1 MRRRSAQLAMTA
13 VLFVLGV
20 LVVVQFNAQTA
31 DQGLMALSVSE
42 LTELVAN
49 VTTRNNQL
57 REEIAT
63 LERQRETVAA
73 AVARG
78 DHVRRQIRSD
88 LNRVLGW
95 SGALP
100 VTGSGI
106 RITVERPHPGRRH
119 RAAAQ
124 RAAQRRRRGR
134 SPSVACGSC
143 PASSPPV
150 PPAWSSSAACRSATP
165 CELTAV
171 GQPQVLAGSL
181 TRAGGPIAQLAARF
195 PDVVIGVVAV
205 DRVTVPATD
214 RDLTPAARPAPA
226 LNRPAPAPIPAPL
239 LPSGPM
245 SGTPSSSCSW
255 ATSSASAAATRAV
268 ATRG

>member
-20 LVVVQFNAQTA
+20 LAVAQFNAQTA

-57 REEIAT
+57 RDEIGT
-63 LERQRETVAA
+63 LERQRETVRA

-78 DHVRRQIRSD
+78 DTSSTQIRAD

-95 SGALP
+95 SGVLP

-106 RITVERPHPGRRH
+106 RITVNGPIPGDAIELLLNELRNAGAE
-119 RAAAQ
+119 AAAIGGV
-124 RAAQRRRRGR
+124 RIVPGVVATGPAGTVVVRGV
-134 SPSVACGSC
+134 PLGD
-143 PASSPPV
+143 PV
-150 PPAWSSSAACRSATP
+150 
-165 CELTAV
+165 ELTAV

-181 TRAGGPIAQLAARF
+181 GRAGGPIAQLSARF

-205 DRVTVPATD
+205 DLVTVPATD
-214 RDLTPAARPAPA
+214 RDLTPQLARPR
-226 LNRPAPAPIPAPL
+226 L
-239 LPSGPM
+239 
-245 SGTPSSSCSW
+245 
-255 ATSSASAAATRAV
+255 
-268 ATRG
+268 